1 MTHNKKVIHI
11 NAGGEVGGGK
21 THIVSLV
28 SSLGND
34 KAEVLVFEEGPVA
47 VAARDAGCR
56 VHVLGQKS
64 RYDVAVLKRLKKFL
78 NEEVYS
84 VVHTHG
90 ARANFMLSL
99 IAGQLDAIWVTTVHS
114 DPFLEFQE
122 KGVAGKAFQQL
133 NVRSIR
139 RADHIITVSQALEKQ
154 LHEIGVPDEKMT
166 VVRNGIAFGSA
177 PTASSKK
184 SIFTMVHTARLHP
197 VKGHDLLFE
206 SLKKAALPEWRVY
219 LVGDGELRA
228 ELEREAAR
236 LGIHRHV
243 EFLGWLAP
251 EDVQRTVR
259 SADVALLTSY
269 SETFP
274 LVLLEAAKEGTPF
287 IATDVGDVHV
297 LLPDAR
303 YGWLVPPK
311 DASALA
317 AALQEAY
324 SEWEA
329 GTLQEK
335 GTLVYERTKQ
345 LFSLEQMAEN
355 TLAVYEKALKK

>member
-1 MTHNKKVIHI
+1 MTQNKKVIHV

-28 SSLGND
+28 SALGND

-47 VAARDAGCR
+47 AAAREAGCR
-56 VHVLGQKS
+56 VHVLGQTS

-78 NEEVYS
+78 NEGPYA

-99 IAGQLDAIWVTTVHS
+99 IAGQLNARWITTVHS

-122 KGVAGKAFQQL
+122 KGVAGKVFQQL

-139 RADHIITVSQALEKQ
+139 RAHHIITVSKALEEQ
-154 LHEIGVPDEKMT
+154 LHEIGVPEEKMT
-166 VVRNGIAFGSA
+166 VVRNGIAFEPA
-177 PTASSKK
+177 PTPASPNRM
-184 SIFTMVHTARLHP
+184 FTMVHTARLHP
-197 VKGHDLLFE
+197 VKGHKLLFE
-206 SLKKAALPEWRVY
+206 SLKEAGLPEWRIY
-219 LVGDGELRA
+219 LVGDGELRT
-228 ELEREAAR
+228 ELEKEAVR
-236 LGIHRHV
+236 LGIQNQV

-251 EDVQRTVR
+251 EEVQRTVH

-297 LLPDAR
+297 LLPNSG
-303 YGWLVPPK
+303 YGWLIPPK
-311 DASALA
+311 DAAALA

-329 GTLQEK
+329 ETLQEK
-335 GTLVYERTKQ
+335 GKRVYERTKQ

-355 TLAVYEKALKK
+355 TLAVYEKSLKK